1 MIDGDLVPNNCNIT
15 ELVSYSSHASYEE
28 LMDYYGNVLVYD
40 KIALVHG
47 EFEPKVAFANTL
59 QNNLIAQGKS
69 SRVIATN
76 QDQKIY
82 I

>member
-1 MIDGDLVPNNCNIT
+1 MKYLM
-15 ELVSYSSHASYEE
+15 EL
-28 LMDYYGNVLVYD
+28 DYQKVC
-40 KIALVHG
+40 LVHSDY
-47 EFEPKVAFANTL
+47 ESKVVFANTL
-59 QNNLIAQGKS
+59 QNNLIVQGKS